1 MYNIIILGNYIYEY
15 IYKRDSESLCNKLFD
30 WLDSYML

>member
-1 MYNIIILGNYIYEY
+1 MYNIIIFGYFEY
-15 IYKRDSESLCNKLFD
+15 IYQRDSESLCNKLFD